1 MDVKGSLRSGQRE
14 EKLLREHIA
23 AGECVLFIGPNT
35 SVLPSRSELAQQLID
50 YRGTNSLNGLSF
62 PWAAYCHELKYGRES
77 LFSFIEENIGQVRK
91 PPACYRSIAALP
103 FRLILTTNY
112 DTLLER
118 VLDEEGVA
126 YQTALGIYDLK
137 YGKQDELRIVKPYG
151 CITER
156 GSMVIT
162 EKDQFALF
170 DRWPEML
177 DALGAAFFDKALLFI
192 GCDLTNPEFRRMYR
206 DIASRLHE
214 TGQSAY
220 VAQRDAPDPLVHYW
234 ATQGLIVV
242 EEDAA
247 ELLSRA
253 AECVA
258 VREAEVSEPSE
269 IVYEPVVPGELDDK
283 PLELEVAPLTDTG
296 RVRSVNQ
303 DYIRVRMPSSVQK
316 DSLGDL
322 FVVADGMGGRSSGEV
337 ASQLAVNT
345 VIEEYYTDTQD
356 DIPANLTFAIKAA
369 NKAICQEADESPT
382 HRGMGTTV
390 VAAIVRE
397 QELYVANVGDSRAYL
412 VHDAEIEQLTLDH
425 SWVEEE
431 VQAGRMTPEQAK
443 DHPQRNLLTRVLGV
457 DRKVDV
463 DIFQRELKRGDIVV
477 LCSDGLS
484 EYVEADEL
492 KAEVSQQPAKLAV
505 KQLVKLAN
513 DRGGSDNIS
522 VIVVKVS

>member
-1 MDVKGSLRSGQRE
+1 VDVVGPRRSGRH
-14 EKLLREHIA
+14 EKELLRERIA
-23 AGECVLFIGPNT
+23 TGECVLFIGPNT
-35 SVLPSRSELAQQLID
+35 SVLPSRAELAQQLID
-50 YRGTNSLNGLSF
+50 YRGSNSPNGLSF
-62 PWAAYCHELKYGRES
+62 PWAAQCHELKYGRES
-77 LFSFIEENIGQVRK
+77 LVSFMEEKIGRVRE
-91 PPACYRSIAALP
+91 PPACYRTIAALP

-112 DTLLER
+112 DTLLEK
-118 VLDEEGVA
+118 VFEEEGVA

-137 YGKQDELRIVKPYG
+137 YGKQSELRIVKPYG

-156 GSMVIT
+156 DSMVIT

-170 DRWPEML
+170 DRWPDML
-177 DALGAAFFDKALLFI
+177 DALETAFSDKVLLFI
-192 GCDLTNPEFRRMYR
+192 GCDLTNPDFRHMYR
-206 DIASRLHE
+206 DIASRLNE

-220 VAQRDAPDPLVHYW
+220 VAQRDASDPLAYYW

-242 EEDAA
+242 EEDAV

-253 AECVA
+253 VEYVT
-258 VREAEVSEPSE
+258 VREVGVVEPPE
-269 IVYEPVVPGELDDK
+269 MVYEPLILDDE
-283 PLELEVAPLTDTG
+283 PLALEVAPWTETG
-296 RVRSVNQ
+296 RIRSVNQ
-303 DYIRVRMPSSVQK
+303 DYVQVRMPSSAQ
-316 DSLGDL
+316 DSQLGDL

-337 ASQLAVNT
+337 ASQLAADMV
-345 VIEEYYTDTQD
+345 VEKYYTDAKG
-356 DIPANLTFAIKAA
+356 DIPANLTFAIEAA
-369 NKAICQEADESPT
+369 NKAICQRADEVPA
-382 HRGMGTTV
+382 HRGMGTTA
-390 VAAIVRE
+390 VAAVVRE

-412 VHDAEIEQLTLDH
+412 VHDAEIEQITLDH

-457 DRKVDV
+457 DRRVDV

-492 KAEVSQQPAKLAV
+492 REEVSQQPAKLAV
-505 KQLVKLAN
+505 KQLAKLAN

-522 VIVVKVS
+522 VIIVKIS

>member
-1 MDVKGSLRSGQRE
+1 VDVKGTLRSGQRE
-14 EKLLREHIA
+14 EERLRERIA

-35 SVLPSRSELAQQLID
+35 SVLPSRAELAQRLID
-50 YRGTNSLNGLSF
+50 YRGKNSPNGLSF
-62 PWAAYCHELKYGRES
+62 PWAAHCHELTYGRES
-77 LFSFIEENIGQVRK
+77 LLSFIEENIGRVEE
-91 PPACYRSIAALP
+91 PPACYRTIAELP
-103 FRLILTTNY
+103 FQLILTTNY

-126 YQTALGIYDLK
+126 YQTALGVYDLK
-137 YGKQDELRIVKPYG
+137 YGKQDELRVVKPYG

-156 GSMVIT
+156 GSLVIT
-162 EKDQFALF
+162 DKDQFTLF

-177 DALGAAFFDKALLFI
+177 DVLEAVFFDKVVLFI
-192 GCDLTNPEFRRMYR
+192 GYDLTNPEFRRMYR

-220 VAQRDAPDPLVHYW
+220 VAQRGISDPVVHYW
-234 ATQGLIVV
+234 ATRGLIVV

-253 AECVA
+253 VECVR
-258 VREAEVSEPSE
+258 VGEAEISEPFE
-269 IVYEPVVPGELDDK
+269 IVDETLVSDELDDQ
-283 PLELEVAPLTDTG
+283 PLEIEVAPLTDTG

-303 DYIRVRMPSSVQK
+303 DCVEVRMPSSTRK
-316 DSLGDL
+316 DSLGNL

-345 VIEEYYTDTQD
+345 VIEEYYTDTKD
-356 DIPANLTFAIKAA
+356 DIPDNLTLAIKAA
-369 NKAICQEADESPT
+369 NKAICQEADEVPS

-390 VAAIVRE
+390 VAAVVRE

-412 VHDAEIEQLTLDH
+412 VHDAGIEQLTLDH

-457 DRKVDV
+457 DRKVEV
-463 DIFQRELKRGDIVV
+463 DIFQRELRRGDIVV

-484 EYVEADEL
+484 EYVEVDEL
-492 KAEVSQQPAKLAV
+492 RTEVSQQPAKLAA
-505 KQLVKLAN
+505 KQLAKLAN